1 MHILHI
7 YRLNIAAHHCE
18 TVSIK
23 KKYLDFVPH
32 CTSVTTYA

>member
-7 YRLNIAAHHCE
+7 YRLNIAVHHCE

-23 KKYLDFVPH
+23 KKY
-32 CTSVTTYA
+32 TSIKIVEERRQG